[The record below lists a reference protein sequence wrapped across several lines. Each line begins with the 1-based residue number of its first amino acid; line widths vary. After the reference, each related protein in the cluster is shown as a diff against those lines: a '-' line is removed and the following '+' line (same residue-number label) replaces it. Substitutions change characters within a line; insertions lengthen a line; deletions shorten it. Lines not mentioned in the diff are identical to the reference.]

1 MQEWNA
7 VQNVINNN
15 ESFALFTHFSADGDA
30 LSSAVALA
38 LFLKNQG
45 KKTVIFIEEEPQ
57 KVLKYI
63 TLQDVD
69 VRVYNEGTEYGAFD
83 ASIAVDTATE
93 ERLGKRQNLFRK
105 APVTVSIDHH
115 LTKNPYAQLNICD
128 TTWSATCEGIW
139 ELMSLYGPVTDKN
152 IAQTIFTGIMT
163 DTGCFAYSNTTEN
176 THNIAAKIIA
186 LCGDQSWQYRN
197 IFESVE
203 KSELALRRIAY
214 SKLEFYGNETICFLE
229 ITKED
234 IENSNATM
242 EQLEGFAAFLRTIS
256 GVKTAIFVKP
266 GDTPAVR
273 RLSLRSD
280 GDCNVSSVAAGFGGG
295 GHKCASGITYTPE
308 KFDIT
313 FEEFKT
319 KLIEEIVSWTE

>member
-30 LSSAVALA
+30 LSSAVAFA
-38 LFLKNQG
+38 LFLKNLG
-45 KKTVIFIEEEPQ
+45 KKPVVFLEEEP
-57 KVLKYI
+57 KKLLKFI
-63 TLQDVD
+63 TNQDVD
-69 VRVYNEGTEYGAFD
+69 VRVYEEGTEYGNFD
-83 ASIAVDTATE
+83 VSVALDTATE
-93 ERLGKRQNLFRK
+93 ERMGKRQDLFK
-105 APVTVSIDHH
+105 KSPVTVSIDHH
-115 LTKNPYAQLNICD
+115 PTKNHYAQINICD
-128 TTWSATCEGIW
+128 ITWSATCEGIW

-176 THNIAAKIIA
+176 THNVAAKIIA

-203 KSELALRRIAY
+203 KSELVLRKIAY

-234 IENSNATM
+234 IENSNSTT
-242 EQLEGFAAFLRTIS
+242 EQLDSFASFLRTIS

-266 GDTPAVR
+266 GETSDVR

-280 GDCNVSSVAAGFGGG
+280 GDCNVSSVAANFGGG

-319 KLIEEIVSWTE
+319 KLIEDIVSWTE

>member
-1 MQEWNA
+1 MQEWNT
-7 VQNVINNN
+7 VQNVINDN
-15 ESFALFTHFSADGDA
+15 ESFALLTHFSADGDA
-30 LSSAVALA
+30 LGSTVAFA
-38 LFLKNQG
+38 LFLKNLG
-45 KKTVIFIEEEPQ
+45 KKAVVFLEEEP
-57 KVLKYI
+57 KKLLKFI
-63 TLQDVD
+63 IHQDID
-69 VRVYNEGTEYGAFD
+69 VRVYEEGTEYGNFD
-83 ASIAVDTATE
+83 VSVALDTATE
-93 ERLGKRQNLFRK
+93 ERLGKRQCIFRK

-115 LTKNPYAQLNICD
+115 PTINPYAQINICD
-128 TTWSATCEGIW
+128 TTWAATCEGIW
-139 ELMSLYGPVTDKN
+139 ELMSLYGKICDKN

-163 DTGCFAYSNTTEN
+163 DTGCFAYSNTTEK
-176 THNIAAKIIA
+176 THNIAAEIIA

-203 KSELALRRIAY
+203 KSELVLRKIAY

-234 IENSNATM
+234 IENSNSTT
-242 EQLEGFAAFLRTIS
+242 EQLDSFASFLRTIN

-266 GDTPAVR
+266 GETPDVR

-280 GDCNVSSVAAGFGGG
+280 GDCNVSNVAAGFGGG
-295 GHKCASGITYTPE
+295 GHKCASGITYNPE

-319 KLIEEIVSWTE
+319 KLIEDIVSWTE